1 VKDQK
6 ECFVT
11 MTPDEHFIIDFSPE
25 DKNILILSPCSAH
38 GFKYSAGV
46 GKLAA

>member
-1 VKDQK
+1 
-6 ECFVT
+6 
-11 MTPDEHFIIDFSPE
+11 MAPDEHFIIDFSPE